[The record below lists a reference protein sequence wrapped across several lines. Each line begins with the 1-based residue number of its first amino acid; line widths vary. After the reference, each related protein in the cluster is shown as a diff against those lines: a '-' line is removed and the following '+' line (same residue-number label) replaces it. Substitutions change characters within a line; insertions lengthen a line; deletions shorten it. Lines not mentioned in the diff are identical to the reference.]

1 MKEIRRHLFK
11 ARREDNGEWIEGG
24 SIVRFS
30 DENGEILYYMPAQT
44 TNCSAIHDAL
54 TDNIIAIKG
63 VFYKVR
69 PETVSECT
77 EFTDRDG
84 TLLYEGDICILP
96 DNDEYKG
103 IEFVIKW
110 EQPTTRFFLTGLGI
124 SELYDFENLAYKDIL
139 KIGNIHDRE
148 AQANDEQ

>member
-11 ARREDNGEWIEGG
+11 ARREDNGEWVEGG

-44 TNCSAIHDAL
+44 TNCTATHDTL
-54 TDNIIAIKG
+54 TDNIIAIQG
-63 VFYKVR
+63 TFYKVK

-96 DNDEYKG
+96 DNDEYKD
-103 IEFVIKW
+103 IEFVIEW
-110 EQPTTRFFLTGLGI
+110 EQPTTRFFLNALGI
-124 SELYDFENLAYKDIL
+124 AELYDFENLERGDIL
-139 KIGNIHDRE
+139 KVSNIHDRR
-148 AQANDEQ
+148 AQVK